1 MDARWK
7 PVAVSDLRIGQYLRI
22 GHRWFD
28 HPFVLGTF
36 RITSDSE
43 ISIIREAQLT
53 RLFIDPDR
61 SVAETSNGVMTDQV
75 ATTGINELEAV
86 SDIVGYSA
94 RLQDEKAAHAETV
107 HRQRRLFEHVQLN
120 YDNAVGDST
129 VVQRLLG
136 EGDVDATSRAT
147 ALVNRVL
154 QAGEDCDCPLSFAAA
169 DQPVDPAQRLSR
181 QSLDAVAIAGVVGRK
196 MNLGKAEMSI
206 LALSALAHG
215 VGIDRLPEALRD
227 ESLIVDRGDLLEYQ
241 HYPILSARIL
251 RGCDGMP
258 GEVEQIVA
266 RHRERLDGN
275 GFPEGLEGDLQPL
288 ARLIGVIREFLSLT
302 RGAKAVMPAAAL
314 AHIYRNLRTA
324 YGSDVVDPL
333 VAALTVYPPGSF
345 LELTDGSIGRVIRV
359 SESDRLRPTVCLFDD
374 TVSPAEADIVNL
386 STTRSVRVQ
395 RVLDPQRLERDVIDF
410 FGGDRWSGLTLSN
423 PSLPV

>member
-86 SDIVGYSA
+86 SDIIAYSA

-107 HRQRRLFEHVQLN
+107 HRQRRLFEQVQLN

-129 VVQRLLG
+129 EVQRLLG

-227 ESLIVDRGDLLEYQ
+227 ESLIVARGDLLEYQ

-251 RGCDGMP
+251 RGCDG
-258 GEVEQIVA
+258 
-266 RHRERLDGN
+266 
-275 GFPEGLEGDLQPL
+275 
-288 ARLIGVIREFLSLT
+288 SC
-302 RGAKAVMPAAAL
+302 
-314 AHIYRNLRTA
+314 
-324 YGSDVVDPL
+324 
-333 VAALTVYPPGSF
+333 

-359 SESDRLRPTVCLFDD
+359 SESDRMRPTVCLFDD

-386 STTRSVRVQ
+386 ATTRSIRVQ
-395 RVLDPQRLERDVIDF
+395 RVLDPQGLERSVIDF

-423 PSLPV
+423 PSLPA